1 MEQSNPKF
9 RLRLNLFDAIILVLV
24 LAIGAALVWFGLRS
38 GGAAETAPSARPV
51 QYTIMIPRMAEGNS
65 ELIQP
70 GDSLEDTVENY
81 QLGTVVSVAA
91 QPAVVQVLN
100 QETRSYVDAV
110 LEGYE
115 DVYITVESTCTESG
129 SGDALLLDG
138 GYDFRVGQTINVRG
152 PGYLGSGRV
161 TQIAREVA
169 E

>member
-9 RLRLNLFDAIILVLV
+9 RLRLNLFDAIILVLA
-24 LAIGAALVWFGLRS
+24 LAAGAALIWFGLRS
-38 GGAAETAPSARPV
+38 GGAAEAVPSARPV

-65 ELIQP
+65 ELIRP
-70 GDSLEDTVENY
+70 GDALEDTVENY
-81 QLGTVVSVAA
+81 RLGTVVSVTA

-100 QETRSYVDAV
+100 QETRRYVDAV

-161 TQIAREVA
+161 TQIVREVA